1 MADFAAV
8 VLAGGRASRL
18 GGVDKVM
25 LPVGGR
31 TLLDRTLAALSG
43 ADPVVV
49 VGPRR
54 PAAAGVRWTVEDP
67 AGGGPLAAV
76 DAGLRCL
83 DADDGVVAILA
94 ADHPH
99 LTRETVARLRDALR
113 TDPEAG
119 GAVLAE
125 PGGRPQ
131 WLLGVWRVRA
141 LRDAMPSEVR
151 NRPVR
156 ALFEA
161 LDPVRV
167 DATTAEVSDV
177 DTPDD
182 LDRAQAA
189 DS

>member
-1 MADFAAV
+1 M

-31 TLLDRTLAALSG
+31 SLLDRTLEALRG

-54 PAAAGVRWTVEDP
+54 PEVPGVRWTVEEP

-83 DADDGVVAILA
+83 GPGDAVVAILA
-94 ADHPH
+94 GDHPH
-99 LTRETVARLRDALR
+99 LTRDTLDRLREALR
-113 TDPEAG
+113 RDPEAG

-141 LRDAMPSEVR
+141 LREAMPAEVR

-156 ALFEA
+156 AVFDA

-167 DATTAEVSDV
+167 PATTAEVSDV
-177 DTPDD
+177 DTQDD
-182 LDRAQAA
+182 LDRARSA
-189 DS
+189 DR